1 MEEFQILRS
10 FIDNSDFTPEIK
22 AALYQTVILA
32 YENRPVSAYGNLIR
46 DLAEGQSVEN

>member
-10 FIDNSDFTPEIK
+10 FIENSDFTPEIK

-32 YENRPVSAYGNLIR
+32 YENRPVSAYGNLVKE
-46 DLAEGQSVEN
+46 LAEGHQIEN